1 MASAT
6 SPIRPEQW
14 RGRQQGAPSA
24 PLRTERY
31 DPAADP
37 LAPGPGRGKGT
48 LGGRDTVIRV
58 SIERVQA
65 DDGRWVRNLTLNLP
79 VSFGEGFS
87 ADQLDDYQG
96 SLRELLDTFVNGGP
110 DPLPKSGDQLNLD
123 LNFVH
128 APDHPE
134 AIKLSRVDRP
144 TDFDQFDFQLYTED
158 PSLGPEE
165 NDHRRQLNAS
175 RALHEL
181 LHYAGLADRSLDA
194 GLLFRRTRNAAVD
207 SSGIMA
213 DPDTL
218 PEPGLPAHYLR
229 SIEDVTDSGPAI
241 TDHPLTAPAVVTASK
256 DPAGLLAPTHL
267 RPAHPPS
274 QANITLNTASATAE
288 EVEELW
294 DSAVE
299 NQDGGAD
306 GILTLTVDGAGVTAG
321 DLMPLILE
329 RIGATGRAGE
339 ITVPKP
345 KAKLNAGAKHKV
357 LLSYKT
363 DGRPGTLSREIRIE
377 SAQAVATASSSAG
390 PATTSGPVFEPGIT
404 PAANQR
410 KLEVG
415 RRIGAALNALIKG
428 GGRMGDVT
436 RPAVLTGG
444 ARATVGFGSPRP
456 LDRLEFRL
464 ATEDVQQYADVV
476 NQALAEHSPA
486 PTGSLANVLRPD
498 TGNPGTLSGTI
509 DGVEVTIGPDGGLHD
524 APGEA
529 GGHTVPSVLDSAVDT
544 AFALAVG
551 ADQRQRASALF
562 DLLWMLGRKPR
573 PGRRAR
579 RDAGEAA
586 RQAVRRPA
594 PAGGK
599 AELTAQFSQVL
610 GALVGTKAARAALS
624 AQWKAFGATPQDVER
639 LRGALT
645 DLADVFRAGSGPHR
659 ALILTAGNFSGDMF
673 GVATA
678 LTLNPKLHL
687 GVLTGPRHPDQLGP
701 FVRRTLT
708 APVHAEYA
716 RAVAELEADTALSP
730 TERAD
735 RLAEL
740 TARRD
745 ADVRAQEERVHV
757 LHTDEPHTLY
767 TQTANGYE
775 AAPYD
780 QMVPPVPPG
789 LRSVRLQKTTAF
801 ATSEVANLW
810 GGRNRERAVMRTAWG
825 LDSPRTDRV
834 RVPRG
839 PWCPAARPLR
849 RPVVAAG
856 QPSGGRGPSAARHRH
871 TGNAADHQE
880 SAARHEGDHRG
891 GRRQQRRLGAG
902 RRRPRQRVRPDGF
915 LERRRLAAGL
925 PGRDARGPA
934 PGLRPPQG
942 PRRRRPQAPGVPQ
955 RQPGV
960 LRARRARGPLS
971 GGDRQPAG
979 QAYADLARS
988 GHRLPADHPEQGAD
1002 LRPGQWVVANA
1013 EVTGNESAVPWWGDA
1028 DAKIRTQRKSE
1039 ALAQYGIENSREW
1052 RGFTELDLRTITSYL
1067 DFSAKGAPTLLA
1079 SPPAAGNMSASG
1091 EASGD
1096 ASTPAPAKKMTPDVA
1111 ASFYREY
1118 ADYLF
1123 SDQGA
1128 RDFDSVYYAFLD
1140 EQVVLDQDLARH
1152 QKLLPQ
1158 MTKFHDELLAIE
1170 KEQAARP
1177 TVIPHTDQEPMRLY
1191 RKMAVSESDVFL
1203 NARDAKAGART
1214 RCCTTAVT
1222 NTGSSSPRPCPHT
1235 SVFENANAASDS
1247 ETVVEFTLPW
1257 DGYWNFVG
1265 NHGTPNQQDGAYRV
1279 RDSALVHQE
1288 QLRSGAAANF
1298 RTQDDVNAVMADLTH
1313 HNVGIGHGNRK
1324 QFAALITGMREVTAD
1339 EVAQAAQDA
1348 RETGGWNAYSS
1359 PANWSSRN
1367 WTWHGSGPGCTAN
1380 RSSTIW
1386 RRWTMSHLPHPT
1398 TGRTWWIWMSLPD
1411 SVTAVEAVRPPN
1423 ADALVTG
1430 LLTLPATELTRT
1442 LELLPPQHRRWL
1454 ATHESFVDGVRTSL
1468 SAPEFAQVAAR
1479 LLVVVPGQ
1487 ALRPVSARH
1496 ETYAQTARMLQ
1507 DKETTAQL
1515 LASGAAVVV
1524 LPQDVPLTRLSS
1536 FARLHGRVDAAS
1548 GRAFRELR
1556 GATGGLTA
1564 AVPEENLLGEKTP
1577 VGPAPH
1583 QPEGYSTATHEIAH
1597 LLHLAALTDADR
1609 DLIKRVYDAKKDQE
1623 PAGTR
1628 RWRRAG
1634 NRARRCAGRTAT
1646 TGTRKAARPTTTPP
1660 RTSTSS
1666 SPSSPTRIWGPTTA
1680 RTRPRAARATTATP
1694 G

>member
-1 MASAT
+1 MARAAA
-6 SPIRPEQW
+6 
-14 RGRQQGAPSA
+14 GAPSA

-87 ADQLDDYQG
+87 PDQLDDYQG

-165 NDHRRQLNAS
+165 NDRRRQLNAS

-194 GLLFRRTRNAAVD
+194 GFLFRRTRNAAVD

-256 DPAGLLAPTHL
+256 DPAGLLAPAHL

-288 EVEELW
+288 EVEDLW

-444 ARATVGFGSPRP
+444 AQATVGFGSPRP

-476 NQALAEHSPA
+476 NQALAEHFPA
-486 PTGSLANVLRPD
+486 PTGSLPNVLRPD

-509 DGVEVTIGPDGGLHD
+509 DGVEVAIGPDGGLHD
-524 APGEA
+524 APAEA

-551 ADQRQRASALF
+551 ADQRQRASSLF
-562 DLLWMLGRKPR
+562 DLLWMLGAN
-573 PGRRAR
+573 PGLDAALAETLVKRRGKQY
-579 RDAGEAA
+579 AG
-586 RQAVRRPA
+586 RA

-610 GALVGTKAARAALS
+610 GALVGTKAARAALP

-730 TERAD
+730 AERAD

-825 LDSPRTDRV
+825 LDSPEPTGCGV
-834 RVPRG
+834 SS
-839 PWCPAARPLR
+839 
-849 RPVVAAG
+849 RPVVSRSAA
-856 QPSGGRGPSAARHRH
+856 PTSSCGRGWAA
-871 TGNAADHQE
+871 
-880 SAARHEGDHRG
+880 
-891 GRRQQRRLGAG
+891 
-902 RRRPRQRVRPDGF
+902 V
-915 LERRRLAAGL
+915 
-925 PGRDARGPA
+925 
-934 PGLRPPQG
+934 
-942 PRRRRPQAPGVPQ
+942 
-955 RQPGV
+955 
-960 LRARRARGPLS
+960 RRARPI
-971 GGDRQPAG
+971 
-979 QAYADLARS
+979 RS
-988 GHRLPADHPEQGAD
+988 
-1002 LRPGQWVVANA
+1002 
-1013 EVTGNESAVPWWGDA
+1013 T
-1028 DAKIRTQRKSE
+1028 
-1039 ALAQYGIENSREW
+1039 
-1052 RGFTELDLRTITSYL
+1052 
-1067 DFSAKGAPTLLA
+1067 
-1079 SPPAAGNMSASG
+1079 
-1091 EASGD
+1091 
-1096 ASTPAPAKKMTPDVA
+1096 TPAH
-1111 ASFYREY
+1111 REC
-1118 ADYLF
+1118 
-1123 SDQGA
+1123 G
-1128 RDFDSVYYAFLD
+1128 R
-1140 EQVVLDQDLARH
+1140 
-1152 QKLLPQ
+1152 
-1158 MTKFHDELLAIE
+1158 
-1170 KEQAARP
+1170 
-1177 TVIPHTDQEPMRLY
+1177 
-1191 RKMAVSESDVFL
+1191 
-1203 NARDAKAGART
+1203 
-1214 RCCTTAVT
+1214 
-1222 NTGSSSPRPCPHT
+1222 
-1235 SVFENANAASDS
+1235 
-1247 ETVVEFTLPW
+1247 
-1257 DGYWNFVG
+1257 
-1265 NHGTPNQQDGAYRV
+1265 
-1279 RDSALVHQE
+1279 
-1288 QLRSGAAANF
+1288 
-1298 RTQDDVNAVMADLTH
+1298 
-1313 HNVGIGHGNRK
+1313 
-1324 QFAALITGMREVTAD
+1324 
-1339 EVAQAAQDA
+1339 
-1348 RETGGWNAYSS
+1348 
-1359 PANWSSRN
+1359 SSRV
-1367 WTWHGSGPGCTAN
+1367 C
-1380 RSSTIW
+1380 
-1386 RRWTMSHLPHPT
+1386 
-1398 TGRTWWIWMSLPD
+1398 
-1411 SVTAVEAVRPPN
+1411 RP
-1423 ADALVTG
+1423 
-1430 LLTLPATELTRT
+1430 
-1442 LELLPPQHRRWL
+1442 
-1454 ATHESFVDGVRTSL
+1454 
-1468 SAPEFAQVAAR
+1468 
-1479 LLVVVPGQ
+1479 
-1487 ALRPVSARH
+1487 
-1496 ETYAQTARMLQ
+1496 
-1507 DKETTAQL
+1507 
-1515 LASGAAVVV
+1515 
-1524 LPQDVPLTRLSS
+1524 
-1536 FARLHGRVDAAS
+1536 
-1548 GRAFRELR
+1548 
-1556 GATGGLTA
+1556 
-1564 AVPEENLLGEKTP
+1564 
-1577 VGPAPH
+1577 
-1583 QPEGYSTATHEIAH
+1583 
-1597 LLHLAALTDADR
+1597 
-1609 DLIKRVYDAKKDQE
+1609 
-1623 PAGTR
+1623 
-1628 RWRRAG
+1628 
-1634 NRARRCAGRTAT
+1634 ARR
-1646 TGTRKAARPTTTPP
+1646 
-1660 RTSTSS
+1660 
-1666 SPSSPTRIWGPTTA
+1666 
-1680 RTRPRAARATTATP
+1680 
-1694 G
+1694 